1 MPHDNLPHDVPADEN
16 PEEGNP
22 EDAVQRLLNDAK
34 RSELEERYGAKFF
47 RSPNS
52 LIPPEV
58 EGEWLAHV
66 EEMERR
72 MEAAE
77 PMPLRQLVELPF
89 ARALADLPANA
100 VEEEL
105 EALLGHFAQRSVYVD
120 FPDEVEAPEAYRF
133 IVEEL
138 LDEPVLD
145 LRMPGTRLHFVYG
158 VRG

>member
-1 MPHDNLPHDVPADEN
+1 MDPSEAPHDVPSPEN
-16 PEEGNP
+16 SD
-22 EDAVQRLLNDAK
+22 DAVQRLLNDAK
-34 RSELEERYGAKFF
+34 RAEIEERYGAKFF
-47 RSPNS
+47 SPKHS
-52 LIPPEV
+52 RIPPEI

-72 MEAAE
+72 MENAE
-77 PMPLRQLVELPF
+77 QVPLRQFVELPF
-89 ARALADLPANA
+89 ARALADLPAEA

-105 EALLGHFAQRSVYVD
+105 ETLLDHFAKREVYVD

-145 LRMPGTRLHFVYG
+145 FRMPGTRMHFVYG
-158 VRG
+158 DRA